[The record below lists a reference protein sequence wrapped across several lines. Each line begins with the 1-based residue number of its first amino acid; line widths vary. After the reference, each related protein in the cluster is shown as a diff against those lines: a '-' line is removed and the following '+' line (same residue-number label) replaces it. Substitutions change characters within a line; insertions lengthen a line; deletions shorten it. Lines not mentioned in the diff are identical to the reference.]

1 MMQMAPLT
9 EGLVEVIL
17 KEEMSSVQKKLHGQE
32 SGGQKS
38 FSQASYQGVL
48 AMFCFTM
55 SLDLVLRNM
64 GTSKGI

>member
-1 MMQMAPLT
+1 MLWIHSGRTHDLTWVWRESYKWIPRKMMQMAPLT

-38 FSQASYQGVL
+38 FS
-48 AMFCFTM
+48 
-55 SLDLVLRNM
+55 
-64 GTSKGI
+64 